1 MSGMK
6 QKSWSNRRSVPQS
19 QFNWT
24 EDFAGPRIKTWLSVY
39 MAKLFCINCGT
50 AAAHWM
56 SLTFPVQKK
65 KCAKRQKQK
74 QLWLLELWKHNT
86 TTAYLSHL
94 VDFFKRWLFDS
105 VKKYPPVFCELIG
118 QKVHT
123 YLVESVLSILR
134 PAYQQRPLDHE
145 SCTCNSVLS
154 IMRAAHHHA
163 PLSYP
168 SWELQTTVLSIL
180 RAAYQCPLESRS
192 WELNT
197 SVLSIMRA
205 EHQCPLD
212 HETWTPVQCL
222 LDRESCIPVSS
233 RSWELHTTMLQC
245 PLDHESCKPLSSR
258 SWDLH
263 TCMCPLYHEIY
274 TPPAVSSHTICILCG
289 LFLNT
294 LDFGMFW
301 IIFDFLLSI
310 QPCHYE
316 MILAWYCSTTKIKN
330 YETCPRAE

>member
-6 QKSWSNRRSVPQS
+6 QKSWSNRRSVPRSRS

-105 VKKYPPVFCELIG
+105 VKKISA
-118 QKVHT
+118 
-123 YLVESVLSILR
+123 SVLWTNWTKSPYLLGGER
-134 PAYQQRPLDHE
+134 PLDLETCIPAASSGSWELHMQQCPLDHE
-145 SCTCNSVLS
+145 SCTPPCTIVLS
-154 IMRAAHHHA
+154 IMRAANH
-163 PLSYP
+163 
-168 SWELQTTVLSIL
+168 
-180 RAAYQCPLESRS
+180 CPVDLESCIPVSSR
-192 WELNT
+192 
-197 SVLSIMRA
+197 VSIMRA

-212 HETWTPVQCL
+212 HESWTPVSSRSWDL
-222 LDRESCIPVSS
+222 NTSAVSSWSWELHTSVLSIMRAAHYHATVSS
-233 RSWELHTTMLQC
+233 RSWELQTTVLSIMRPAHVHVS
-245 PLDHESCKPLSSR
+245 PL

-263 TCMCPLYHEIY
+263 PT
-274 TPPAVSSHTICILCG
+274 SSVLSHYMYI
-289 LFLNT
+289 
-294 LDFGMFW
+294 MW
-301 IIFDFLLSI
+301 IIFEYFGFWNVLDYFWLFALD
-310 QPCHYE
+310 
-316 MILAWYCSTTKIKN
+316 STLPLWDDPGLVLFNNKN
-330 YETCPRAE
+330 